1 MAKFYAVSHGLKPGV
16 YNTWEEAKA
25 QVHGVPNGKCKGF
38 KTYEEA
44 YNYVHG
50 YPPELNQKP
59 VPALS
64 QGRPTGKHRTN
75 SPLPEGPILKVS
87 TRGQVLDHGTSSAV
101 GGIGV
106 FWAHRDKRN
115 VLEKLPGPRQTIPR
129 AELWAVMRALQS
141 DDDPELPLYIYTVS
155 RYVVNCITE
164 WLPKWQVNGWRTW
177 KNKPV
182 ANQDLIRC
190 IISLLTVRPG
200 KVRFVLVNQPRFF
213 HAYQTAIRFAT
224 LAALNEHFH

>member
-1 MAKFYAVSHGLKPGV
+1 MSKFYGVSHGLKPGV
-16 YNTWEEAKA
+16 YDTWEEAKA
-25 QVHGVPNGKCKGF
+25 QIFGVPHSKCKGF

-44 YNYVHG
+44 YNFAYG
-50 YPPELNQKP
+50 YPPKLNQNP
-59 VPALS
+59 QSVPF
-64 QGRPTGKHRTN
+64 QGQRLGKHRAD
-75 SPLPEGPILKVS
+75 SPLPDGPILKVS
-87 TRGQVLDHGTSSAV
+87 TRGQVLDHGTPSAV

-141 DDDPELPLYIYTVS
+141 DDDPELPLYIYTIS
-155 RYVVNCITE
+155 RYVVNCMTE
-164 WLPKWQVNGWRTW
+164 WLPKWQANGWRTW

-182 ANQDLIRC
+182 ANQDLIKSVL
-190 IISLLTVRPG
+190 SLLAARPG
-200 KVRFVLVNQPRFF
+200 KVRFVVINHPRFF

-224 LAALNEHFH
+224 LAATNEHFH